1 MQSYWWVIL
10 VAGAITFG
18 AGTIMWMN
26 AAAAMVRIVAP
37 SAAWLKKESKF
48 STWGA
53 RLMMMGAIL
62 AVIGV
67 MIAVRH

>member
-1 MQSYWWVIL
+1 MFSYWWVIL

-18 AGTIMWMN
+18 AGAIMWMN
-26 AAAAMVRIVAP
+26 AAAAMVRVVMP
-37 SAAWLKKESKF
+37 SAAWIKKESKF
-48 STWGA
+48 SSWGA
-53 RLMMMGAIL
+53 RLMAIGAIL

>member
-1 MQSYWWVIL
+1 MLGYWWVIL
-10 VAGAITFG
+10 VAGAVMFG
-18 AGTIMWMN
+18 AGAIMWTN
-26 AAAAMVRIVAP
+26 AAAAMVRVVTP